1 MINVNDLEKIIK
13 VVEKYNIS
21 HFEFM
26 QENSKVVIEKGN
38 SKECIS
44 LDNNDVISEVRKN
57 DLHKAEVISEEDK
70 DKVDYINS
78 NMAGTFYLSKEENAE
93 PFIKVNDIVTKDS
106 VIGIIEI
113 MKLFNEVTAGIE
125 GEVIDILVKDKEFV
139 EYGQPL
145 FKVKLRGW

>member
-1 MINVNDLEKIIK
+1 MINVNDLENIIK

-26 QENSKVVIEKGN
+26 QENSKVVIAKGN

-44 LDNNDVISEVRKN
+44 LDNNDVISEVSKN
-57 DLHKAEVISEEDK
+57 DVHKAEVISEEDK
-70 DKVDYINS
+70 DKVNYIKS
-78 NMAGTFYLSKEENAE
+78 NMAGTFYLSKEENGE

-145 FKVKLRGW
+145 FKVKLRG

>member
-1 MINVNDLEKIIK
+1 MINVNDLENIIK

-26 QENSKVVIEKGN
+26 QENSKVVIEKAS
-38 SKECIS
+38 SKDYVS
-44 LDNNDVISEVRKN
+44 LDNNDVISAVSEK
-57 DLHKAEVISEEDK
+57 DIHKEETISEEDK
-70 DKVDYINS
+70 VDYIKS

-113 MKLFNEVTAGIE
+113 MKLFNEVTAEIE

-145 FKVKLRGW
+145 FKVKLRG